1 MWYRII
7 IATILLGLLSTV
19 TPSYAASNDDDAD
32 DISPAAAKALASHD
46 YEQVALALFSAQ
58 TPADIAA
65 LTPAFERLRAKK

>member
-7 IATILLGLLSTV
+7 IATILLGLLSSF
-19 TPSYAASNDDDAD
+19 TPSYAASNNDYDD

-65 LTPAFERLRAKK
+65 LTPEF